1 MPSKR
6 NHCSQH
12 LHADCTQAKLAAGT
26 RRELNEVRI
35 TLQSRA
41 ETAEDGKASA
51 ESEVARLKERLADQ
65 EKAAAQYREEL
76 SSAQRKLELDA
87 TSFRAEIAKYEHLV
101 KLRQV
106 TTTLAAIVLPNSMA
120 YWVT

>member
-1 MPSKR
+1 M
-6 NHCSQH
+6 
-12 LHADCTQAKLAAGT
+12 
-26 RRELNEVRI
+26 NEVRI

-106 TTTLAAIVLPNSMA
+106 ITTLAAIALPNSRA
-120 YWVT
+120 HCLITHTYTVKCR